1 MRIISQD
8 GKYNVPYDQSIVI
21 QTGNLIHVK
30 CCGEQKVFAEYSSP
44 EKAEIALDE
53 MNDTYYRFMMGFFY
67 HDTTVECETTF
78 LFPADD
84 EIEVE

>member
-1 MRIISQD
+1 MRLISQD
-8 GKYNVPYDQSIVI
+8 GKYNAPYDLSIVI

-30 CCGEQKVFAEYSSP
+30 CNGEQKTFAQYSAS
-44 EKAEIALDE
+44 EKANIAMDE
-53 MNDTYYRFMMGFFY
+53 LNDAYYRFMMGFFY

-78 LFPADD
+78 TFPADD